1 VRHPLDDVV
10 EDHESPFEL
19 NDVRGFLPP
28 LMLRVESD
36 RVALGLK
43 RHGEKLG

>member
-1 VRHPLDDVV
+1 VQHLLDDVV

-19 NDVRGFLPP
+19 NDVRGFLP
-28 LMLRVESD
+28 LLLRVESD

-43 RHGEKLG
+43 RHVEKLG